1 MFLVA
6 VLTKPEG
13 LRVGPCP
20 PWVQVGFES
29 GGVTLLY
36 GVLDTSVISGGWG
49 PQKSLGIHSQG
60 PGAQGH
66 ADRVGPLTR
75 VGPLFQCTAPPVPE
89 SYRKHLAGFPL
100 GSGLLLTSS

>member
-36 GVLDTSVISGGWG
+36 GVLDTSVISGGWRM
-49 PQKSLGIHSQG
+49 L
-60 PGAQGH
+60 
-66 ADRVGPLTR
+66 V
-75 VGPLFQCTAPPVPE
+75 
-89 SYRKHLAGFPL
+89 
-100 GSGLLLTSS
+100 